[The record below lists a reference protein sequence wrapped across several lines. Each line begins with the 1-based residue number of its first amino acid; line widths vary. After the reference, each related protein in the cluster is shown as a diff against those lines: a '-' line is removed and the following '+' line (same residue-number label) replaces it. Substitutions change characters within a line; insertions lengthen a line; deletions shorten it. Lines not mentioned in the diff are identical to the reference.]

1 VNSFDV
7 AIIGGGVIGGAIAFE
22 LAAEKLSVLV
32 IDRQQPGREAS
43 WAAAGMLSPG
53 PDAPES
59 LPMVPLAKESLRLYP
74 EFVAATESA
83 SGKSTSFVREGTL
96 QIFPGPHG
104 ETEREKMASEYRR
117 LGLAMEPISFES
129 ARKLEESLGP
139 AAHVVAWLPDESVVD
154 PRLLTDSVLE
164 AARRRGVEFRTDCP
178 VTSVLLD
185 SHRCT
190 GVVAGGETIFAKHV
204 VVAAGCFSGGIDW
217 LARYAPTRPVRG
229 QMLALRAEALNL
241 RRVVRSDK
249 GYLVPRRDGRII
261 AGSTL
266 ENAGFDKHVTPVG
279 MRQILDGV
287 MELIP
292 GIANAEIVET
302 WAGLRPGTPDGL
314 PILGPTDIEG
324 LLVATGHHRNGIL
337 LTPITAQL
345 LRDWIVCG
353 KVAMNADP
361 FSPLR
366 FAGQDSQLGASR
378 GATARP

>member
-129 ARKLEESLGP
+129 ARKLEN
-139 AAHVVAWLPDESVVD
+139 
-154 PRLLTDSVLE
+154 RLDQ
-164 AARRRGVEFRTDCP
+164 RR
-178 VTSVLLD
+178 
-185 SHRCT
+185 
-190 GVVAGGETIFAKHV
+190 
-204 VVAAGCFSGGIDW
+204 
-217 LARYAPTRPVRG
+217 
-229 QMLALRAEALNL
+229 
-241 RRVVRSDK
+241 
-249 GYLVPRRDGRII
+249 
-261 AGSTL
+261 TL
-266 ENAGFDKHVTPVG
+266 
-279 MRQILDGV
+279 
-287 MELIP
+287 
-292 GIANAEIVET
+292 
-302 WAGLRPGTPDGL
+302 
-314 PILGPTDIEG
+314 
-324 LLVATGHHRNGIL
+324 
-337 LTPITAQL
+337 
-345 LRDWIVCG
+345 
-353 KVAMNADP
+353 
-361 FSPLR
+361 
-366 FAGQDSQLGASR
+366 
-378 GATARP
+378 